1 MKRTRLICLLIAA
14 VLIFSLAAAGTAAGQ
29 EAIKLKFSTAA
40 PTTSSWHP
48 GAEKFAALVTER
60 TKGKFA
66 ITIYPRDELS
76 GGNQA
81 AGIELLQ
88 IGATDIHLQ
97 DALVWSSIA
106 KKSIIPCFPWLLPTN
121 AEVDKYV
128 MNGEGGK
135 ALRQIISDAGCVCLA
150 VGENGYRQVA
160 NNRNPIKMPEDM
172 KGLKIRVP
180 GSNVHVNLLKY
191 IGADPLTMNQSEVYT
206 SLQQGAIDA
215 CENTL
220 DLLFTQNTLEVV
232 SHLTLWNYSYD
243 PLFLSVS
250 NKLWNSLS
258 DEEKV
263 IFQECAEEAMKHQVK
278 AARETVESLMKNFG
292 KYPKVQVVTSLTED
306 QVAAFKKAVAPIYED
321 YRKTFGEDLFAKF
334 GYTF

>member
-1 MKRTRLICLLIAA
+1 MKRKYGSIVAALFVLLIFTVSAHAA
-14 VLIFSLAAAGTAAGQ
+14 DPIR
-29 EAIKLKFSTAA
+29 LKFSTAA
-40 PTTSSWHP
+40 PVTSSWHA
-48 GAEKFAALVTER
+48 GAEKFAELVTEK

-66 ITIYPRDELS
+66 FTIHPSDELS

-88 IGATDIHLQ
+88 IGATDVHLH

-106 KKSIIPCFPWLLPTN
+106 KNSIVACFPWLLPTY
-121 AEVDKYV
+121 AEVDTYV

-135 ALRQIISDAGCVCLA
+135 ALMEIISDAGCVCLA

-160 NNRNPIKMPEDM
+160 NNRNPITKPEDM
-172 KGLKIRVP
+172 RGLKMRVP

-206 SLQQGAIDA
+206 SLQQRAIDA

-243 PLFLSVS
+243 PIFLAVS

-258 DEEKV
+258 DDEKV
-263 IFQECAEEAMKHQVK
+263 IFKDSATEAMKHQVVV
-278 AARETVESLMKNFG
+278 ARQTVEKLMDSFG
-292 KYPKVQVVTSLTED
+292 KYPNLKVVPSLTEE
-306 QVAAFKKAVAPIYED
+306 QVAAFKKSVAPIYED
-321 YRKTFGEDLFAKF
+321 YRKTFGEELFAKF